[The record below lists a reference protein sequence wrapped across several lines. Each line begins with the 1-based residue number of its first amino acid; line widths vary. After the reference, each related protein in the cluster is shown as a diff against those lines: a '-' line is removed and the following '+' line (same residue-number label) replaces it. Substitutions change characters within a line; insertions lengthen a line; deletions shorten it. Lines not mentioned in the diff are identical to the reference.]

1 MLILLISGYQTRLK
15 MSSFPFPML
24 PFHVRDGRAGRGIE
38 KIFRYLPRA
47 LENAGFVVTVLG
59 GENHQRLIQIS
70 RDTFTVQLSVIIA
83 PDRMWM
89 LDKIHDA
96 CDNMNEIINCE
107 FEISAK
113 YASDGGASWES
124 CMSSYK
130 GSIFQDDDVDVVTIS
145 SLIDALR
152 EGCGDSVAETE

>member
-1 MLILLISGYQTRLK
+1 MYEMIVHQG
-15 MSSFPFPML
+15 M
-24 PFHVRDGRAGRGIE
+24 E
-38 KIFRYLPRA
+38 KIIRYLPRA
-47 LENAGFVVTVLG
+47 FSNAGFVVTVLG

-70 RDTFTVQLSVIIA
+70 RNTFTVQLSVIIA

-113 YASDGGASWES
+113 EYASDGGASWES
-124 CMSSYK
+124 ACLPIK
-130 GSIFQDDDVDVVTIS
+130 KDDDVDVVTIS
-145 SLIDALR
+145 SLIDAYLW
-152 EGCGDSVAETE
+152 